1 MKDKPADLADM
12 YIIAAEYGIDL
23 KIVDP
28 NYKLNNEDIEKGA
41 TLIVFERNK
50 YIDIEGKN
58 IIGHFY
64 LLNSPK

>member
-28 NYKLNNEDIEKGA
+28 NYKLNNEDI
-41 TLIVFERNK
+41 
-50 YIDIEGKN
+50 
-58 IIGHFY
+58 
-64 LLNSPK
+64 